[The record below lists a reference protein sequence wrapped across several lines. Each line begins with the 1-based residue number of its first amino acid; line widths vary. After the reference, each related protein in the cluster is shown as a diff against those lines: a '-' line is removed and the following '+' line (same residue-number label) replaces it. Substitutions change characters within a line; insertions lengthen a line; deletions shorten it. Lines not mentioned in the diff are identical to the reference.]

1 MLGGGNTVRINKFQ
15 FLKRGKF
22 SSFEIKRFSSET
34 LGIVVM
40 KNCELVVFGEM
51 DIQFDGI
58 IREQGT
64 LKCGK
69 RIFGKIL
76 GALISPVHAAMSDEV
91 RDEALHNLIIH

>member
-1 MLGGGNTVRINKFQ
+1 MKGGKVGRFKI
-15 FLKRGKF
+15 
-22 SSFEIKRFSSET
+22 IRFSGKA
-34 LGIVVM
+34 LGVVVM
-40 KNCELVVFGEM
+40 KNCELVVFGKM

-58 IREQGT
+58 IREQGA

>member
-1 MLGGGNTVRINKFQ
+1 M
-15 FLKRGKF
+15 
-22 SSFEIKRFSSET
+22 
-34 LGIVVM
+34 VM
-40 KNCELVVFGEM
+40 KNCESMILSEM

-58 IREQGT
+58 VREQGT

>member
-1 MLGGGNTVRINKFQ
+1 MISGNTIGIKQWKF
-15 FLKRGKF
+15 FKSIKTGI
-22 SSFEIKRFSSET
+22 FEIIRFSGKALSV
-34 LGIVVM
+34 VVM
-40 KNCELVVFGEM
+40 KNCELVVFGKM

-58 IREQGT
+58 VREQGA

-76 GALISPVHAAMSDEV
+76 GALISPVHAAMSDEI

>member
-1 MLGGGNTVRINKFQ
+1 MKGGKIGRFK
-15 FLKRGKF
+15 
-22 SSFEIKRFSSET
+22 IKRFSSET
-34 LGIVVM
+34 LSVVVM
-40 KNCELVVFGEM
+40 KNCELVVFGKM

-58 IREQGT
+58 IREQCT
-64 LKCGK
+64 LECGK

>member
-1 MLGGGNTVRINKFQ
+1 M
-15 FLKRGKF
+15 
-22 SSFEIKRFSSET
+22 
-34 LGIVVM
+34 VM

-51 DIQFDGI
+51 NIQFDGI
-58 IREQGT
+58 VREQGA

-76 GALISPVHAAMSDEV
+76 GALISPVHAAMSDEI